1 MSTSDVRQSS
11 PFVAPARR
19 PGRRRPTA
27 RVRRVVRTF
36 LTASALVL
44 ACTSPS
50 LAATFKIATV
60 SPDGSVWM
68 KLLRGA
74 SKEIEAKTDGRV
86 RLKLYP
92 GGVMGDD
99 RAMMRKMRVGQLQGA
114 VVTTGVFN
122 RIFPDLHLY
131 NLPMQFRSLAEVD
144 HVRPRFDADLM
155 QGLEDAGFIC
165 VGFAEVGMAYA
176 MATREARSL
185 ADARGL
191 KVWTPHGD
199 ELAAKA
205 LADFG
210 IAPVPLTISD
220 VLAGLQ
226 TGLIDTVAAPLV
238 GAVALQWH
246 GQLKYVLDLPFMY
259 IYAPMVLVKRP
270 FERLEPEDQAV
281 VRMVLGATVGDAD
294 ARNRRDHDAVRKV
307 LEGQGL
313 TFLRPSP
320 SEVQEWQARADEV
333 TRQWVAGGVVTSA
346 RYERFT
352 ALLAEFRAKPNR

>member
-1 MSTSDVRQSS
+1 M
-11 PFVAPARR
+11 FARALLAA
-19 PGRRRPTA
+19 G
-27 RVRRVVRTF
+27 
-36 LTASALVL
+36 ALVL

-50 LAATFKIATV
+50 LAATIKIATV

-68 KLLRGA
+68 KLLRVA
-74 SKEIEAKTDGRV
+74 SREIEAKTDGRV

-144 HVRPRFDADLM
+144 HVRPQFDAELM

-176 MATREARSL
+176 MATREALSL

-199 ELAAKA
+199 ELAARA
-205 LADFG
+205 LSDFG
-210 IAPVPLTISD
+210 ITPVPLTISD

-259 IYAPMVLVKRP
+259 IFAPMVLVKRP
-270 FERLEPEDQAV
+270 FERLDPRTRRWCGRCWGRQSGM
-281 VRMVLGATVGDAD
+281 RTRATGGIMTRCGKCCRTRA
-294 ARNRRDHDAVRKV
+294 
-307 LEGQGL
+307 L

-320 SEVQEWQARADEV
+320 AEVQEWQSRADEV
-333 TRQWVAGGVVTSA
+333 TRQWVADGVVTSA

-352 ALLAEFRAKPNR
+352 ALLGEFRARPN